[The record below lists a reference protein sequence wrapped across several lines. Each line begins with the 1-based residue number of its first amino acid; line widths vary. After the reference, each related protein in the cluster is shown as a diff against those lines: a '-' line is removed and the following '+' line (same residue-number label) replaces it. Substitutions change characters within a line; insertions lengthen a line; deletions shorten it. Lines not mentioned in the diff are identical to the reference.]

1 MMDAQTI
8 EDAKKACLKQNFGGV
23 LDAHEQ
29 ALLNR
34 YLETEDGK
42 QYMNDSNDMKN
53 LLSDVAVVTAT
64 QPIDSAQMVRDFEA
78 MMRDRLRTTRRNL
91 PWGFALT
98 SGVWGLV
105 GYLCLDTGKQ
115 RLEVMGWS
123 LIGLSLVFAV
133 FVVAVWRKQTSLLE
147 DDDLIVRLDEDKQL
161 RKTTAVRVR
170 GIVLSV
176 LLLAVLGYGVA
187 EAAGLTG
194 ILCWVAVSTLL
205 LYLGYHAYTAQKRKD
220 QDLWDWWEGR

>member
-1 MMDAQTI
+1 
-8 EDAKKACLKQNFGGV
+8 
-23 LDAHEQ
+23 
-29 ALLNR
+29 
-34 YLETEDGK
+34 
-42 QYMNDSNDMKN
+42 
-53 LLSDVAVVTAT
+53 
-64 QPIDSAQMVRDFEA
+64 
-78 MMRDRLRTTRRNL
+78 MMRDRLHATRRNL
-91 PWGFALT
+91 PWGFAAT

-176 LLLAVLGYGVA
+176 LFLAVLGYGVA
-187 EAAGLTG
+187 EATGLIG
-194 ILCWVAVSTLL
+194 VLCWVAVSTLL
-205 LYLGYHAYTAQKRKD
+205 LYLGYYAYIAQKRKD
-220 QDLWDWWEGR
+220 QDLWDCWEGRCRLVFA